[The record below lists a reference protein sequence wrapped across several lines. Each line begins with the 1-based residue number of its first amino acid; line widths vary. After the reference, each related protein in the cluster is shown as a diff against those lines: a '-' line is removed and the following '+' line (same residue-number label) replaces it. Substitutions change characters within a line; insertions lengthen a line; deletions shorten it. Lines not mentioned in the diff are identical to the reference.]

1 MNKKAW
7 NIIKPILKLVFTVLA
22 LWVAYRSIDFIAL
35 QKIWREANGWYFIPA
50 ILTFFCCQV
59 VTSLRLLQF
68 LKNIGLPISMRSNFR
83 LFLLGLFYNL
93 FLPGGIGG
101 DGYKIVV
108 LKQRYAFTTHKAVF
122 SAVFFDRLTGLWAM
136 GLLVLIFS
144 FSLNAVRAYSGWVIA
159 AFILSS
165 GIYYFVLRTYFKKLS
180 RQFFKTHLLAIAA
193 QLLQLITVAFIITAL
208 GGAASY
214 EPYFAIFILSSVASL
229 FPFSIGG
236 LGAREV
242 AIVWGADTFGLNPDL
257 AVSITLSYYVITL
270 GLSLTAVLILFRK
283 EQDLKPEGVQNAM
296 GKF

>member
-22 LWVAYRSIDFIAL
+22 LWVAYRSIDFSAL

-50 ILTFFCCQV
+50 VITFFCCQV
-59 VTSLRLLQF
+59 VTSIRLLQF
-68 LKNIGLPISMRSNFR
+68 LRNIGLPISMRSNFR

-101 DGYKIVV
+101 DGYKIVA

-122 SAVFFDRLTGLWAM
+122 SAVFFDRLSGLWAM
-136 GLLVLIFS
+136 ALLVAIFS
-144 FSLNAVRAYSGWVIA
+144 FSLNAVRVYSGWVIA
-159 AFILSS
+159 VFILGT
-165 GIYYFVLRTYFKKLS
+165 GIYYFVLRNYFRKLS
-180 RQFFKTHLLAIAA
+180 GPFFKTHLLAIAA
-193 QLLQLITVAFIITAL
+193 QLLQLITVAFILTAL
-208 GGAASY
+208 GCTTSY
-214 EPYFAIFILSSVASL
+214 WPYFAIFILSSVASL

-242 AIVWGADTFGLNPDL
+242 AIVWGANTFGLNPDL

-270 GLSLTAVLILFRK
+270 GLALTAILILFRK
-283 EQDLKPEGVQNAM
+283 ERGLKAEGVQDAM
-296 GKF
+296 SKF